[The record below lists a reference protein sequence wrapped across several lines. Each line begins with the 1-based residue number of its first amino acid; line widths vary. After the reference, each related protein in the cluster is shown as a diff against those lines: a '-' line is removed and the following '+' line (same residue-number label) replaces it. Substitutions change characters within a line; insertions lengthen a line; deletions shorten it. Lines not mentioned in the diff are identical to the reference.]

1 MFSCFIC
8 AIAYFSSL
16 FWYGYTTFCISWWLR
31 WERICPQC
39 RRSLGEGNG
48 YPLQYSCM
56 ENPYGQRSL
65 VGYSAWDCK
74 ESDTTEQMTHRH
86 VHQILLIHQLMDTF
100 VFGLYDYCWYECY
113 CSFCVCMCRGVFL
126 FVLEGKFLAQFI
138 KKFFFEWMHTPTRVC
153 HIYSL
158 H

>member
-16 FWYGYTTFCISWWLR
+16 FWYGYTTFCISWWLK

-100 VFGLYDYCWYECY
+100 VFGLYDYSWYECWMLLY
-113 CSFCVCMCRGVFL
+113 FLCVYVQRCISVCLRREISGP
-126 FVLEGKFLAQFI
+126 ER
-138 KKFFFEWMHTPTRVC
+138 MHTPTRVC

>member
-1 MFSCFIC
+1 MFYLCYSIFQFVIL
-8 AIAYFSSL
+8 IWIYHILYFL
-16 FWYGYTTFCISWWLR
+16 VAQMGKNLPAVQ
-31 WERICPQC
+31 EV
-39 RRSLGEGNG
+39 LGEGNG

-100 VFGLYDYCWYECY
+100 VFGLYDYCWYEC
-113 CSFCVCMCRGVFL
+113 
-126 FVLEGKFLAQFI
+126 
-138 KKFFFEWMHTPTRVC
+138 
-153 HIYSL
+153 
-158 H
+158 